1 MAEILDRQ
9 WNPDPTGEG
18 DMVIKVYKET
28 GIKAALRGFFQPK
41 RAFNLPSDVLYGGTY
56 PLTLKTNN
64 RVEVVQGGKV
74 IMKA

>member
-1 MAEILDRQ
+1 MTEILDRQ
-9 WNPDPTGEG
+9 WNPDSTGEG
-18 DMVIKVYKET
+18 DVVIKVYKET
-28 GIKAALRGFFQPK
+28 GIKAVIHGFFQPK
-41 RAFNLPSDVLYGGTY
+41 RTFNLPSDVLYGGTY